1 MSLHGGYK
9 KRVAGRGEEKA
20 ARMLEEKG
28 YRILERNYRAQRGE
42 IDIIAMENET
52 VVFVEV
58 KTKVHD
64 GFGEPEDWVDSRKQA
79 QLGKVAMGYLMDK
92 QLEGVDCRFDVVT
105 VTDHGNRWQIR
116 HIVDAFWIDPEAGEE
131 WQG

>member
-9 KRVAGRGEEKA
+9 KRVGRRGEEKA

-42 IDIIAMENET
+42 IDIIAMEKDI

-64 GFGEPEDWVDSRKQA
+64 GFGEPEDWVDSRKQV
-79 QLGKVAMGYLMDK
+79 QLGKVAMGYIMDK
-92 QLEGVDCRFDVVT
+92 HLEGIDCRFDVVT
-105 VTDHGNRWQIR
+105 VTDQGARSNIR
-116 HIVDAFWIDPEAGEE
+116 HIEDAFWIDPNAGEE